1 MTRGGRRF
9 TTSDVRAMLR
19 LCDDLHTAAADAAA
33 RKERLLDGLCA
44 LVGATAGQLLVVDVG
59 WRGASPVALAMARAG
74 SCGRAARSAR
84 KSVAPRP
91 VDGVPPVATAGRVW
105 ALDVVAEVDGDGDG
119 CGEVF
124 RGRGGRF
131 GVGTKSSGHC
141 LRSCV

>member
-19 LCDDLHTAAADAAA
+19 LCDDLHTAAADSAA

-59 WRGASPVALAMARAG
+59 RRGASPVALAMARTG

-84 KSVAPRP
+84 KAVVPRR
-91 VDGVPPVATAGRVW
+91 VDGVPPVATAARAW
-105 ALDVVAEVDGDGDG
+105 ALDVIPEVDGNGDG
-119 CGEVF
+119 CGGTF
-124 RGRGGRF
+124 RG
-131 GVGTKSSGHC
+131 
-141 LRSCV
+141 